1 MDVCHGNRDVTVPCS
16 DCLSGVHR
24 HLSGCGRPI
33 PRGAMRPGAP
43 ECRVRRS
50 AGKCQVSRP
59 IFFDPTG
66 RRRRLTRRGAFIGL
80 MVLLMAAV
88 IFATT
93 VVAVPAAAP
102 LPLGFER
109 QAPFPLK
116 TQVSR
121 ISQKLGQLFGRHAAP
136 AAHGGGHALNVG
148 FYTSWTDGSAQT
160 LARHVGQLDWVAPT
174 LFSLGQGGNLVITE
188 DAPMRRVLTSA
199 LHHPLV
205 VPVLQNA
212 ANAKWDGAGA
222 TALMQ
227 SPARRAALVSQ
238 IDAALDR
245 SGDGGV
251 MVDFENLPKPGIAA
265 LRGFLADLHARLA
278 PKHRVV
284 VVTMPIDDADWSARR
299 LAEVADKVVLMAY
312 DEHWQSGQP
321 GPIASNGWFA
331 GHLTEQLKGLSSDKV
346 IVALGNYAYDWHGGA
361 NGQSVADVQT
371 VEEAWLTAHDSGAAA
386 QWDKASGN
394 TGFGYTDDEDQNAAT
409 PAARHQVWMLDAA
422 ASWNEM
428 QMLSRLG
435 VRSVALW
442 RLGSEDPGFWDVLQA
457 WREGRGKS
465 PDLARIEQASNVD
478 VEGNGEILRI
488 DAVPEAGSREVHFVA
503 ASAGQPALIDDE
515 RYTRLPTPY
524 VVRRTGDRPKLVAL
538 TFDDG
543 PDPKYTP
550 AVLSVLERYHV
561 PATFFIIGENGVAGR
576 SLLQRMVADGDE
588 IGNHS
593 YTHPNM
599 AEDTATGIRLEL
611 NATQR
616 LIEAYTGRSTRL
628 FRAPYFGDAEPT
640 TADELGPALIAQS
653 QGYTVVGLHADPGD
667 WMKRSADDIANR
679 AVDAIEHGSAERSA
693 NVVLLHDGGGN
704 REQTVLALPRI
715 IERLEADGYRLVPAS
730 TLAGLKRDDVMPQVK
745 GWDLAA
751 VRIDVAM
758 FSALALLLAALNW
771 SFFFAIALG
780 VIRALGLT
788 GLALVPDRRKRPALD
803 NGYQPLVSV
812 IIPAYNEERV
822 IESSI
827 HRILASDYPHMEVIV
842 ADDGSK
848 DRTSAI
854 VAAAFGG
861 NPRVR
866 LMTMVNGGKASA
878 LNRALAVAQGEIVV
892 ALDADT
898 QFEPQ
903 TIARLVRW
911 FENARVGAV
920 AGNAKVGNRV
930 NLVTRW
936 QAVEYVT
943 AQNIER
949 RALTRFGAIMVVP
962 GAVGAWRRSALS
974 EVGGY
979 PEDTLAE
986 DQDLTIAIQRAGWK
1000 VCYDEDAVAWTEA
1013 PETLGALSK
1022 QRFRW
1027 AFGTLQCLWK
1037 HRAVLWARKPAGLSF
1052 VGMPQAWLF
1061 QILFA
1066 LISPLIDLALAVSII
1081 GTAVRVMQHG
1091 WAQTQTDVLR
1101 MGLYWAAFTLIDLVC
1116 GWVAYRLD
1124 VRERRFP
1131 PLLLLSQ
1138 RFVYRQLMYGVVIRA
1153 VGAALQGLGIGW
1165 GKLERTGRVS
1175 TGQASGGQAQGSPQA
1190 VPA

>member
-1 MDVCHGNRDVTVPCS
+1 M
-16 DCLSGVHR
+16 
-24 HLSGCGRPI
+24 
-33 PRGAMRPGAP
+33 
-43 ECRVRRS
+43 
-50 AGKCQVSRP
+50 SRP

-66 RRRRLTRRGAFIGL
+66 RRRRLTRRGAFGALIAL
-80 MVLLMAAV
+80 LVLALV
-88 IFATT
+88 FATT
-93 VVAVPAAAP
+93 VASVPPAPP

-121 ISQKLGQLFGRHAAP
+121 LSQKLGQLLGRHAAP
-136 AAHGGGHALNVG
+136 VAHGQSQTLNVA

-160 LARHVGQLDWVAPT
+160 LARHLGQLDWVAPT
-174 LFSLGQGGNLVITE
+174 LFSLSAGGQLAVTD
-188 DAPMRRVLTSA
+188 DAPMRRVLA
-199 LHHPLV
+199 AGLHRVLV

-212 ANAKWDGAGA
+212 ANGTWDGVGA
-222 TALMQ
+222 TAEMEN
-227 SPARRAALVSQ
+227 PVRRAALVGQ
-238 IDAALDR
+238 IDAALDK
-245 SGDGGV
+245 SGDGGI
-251 MVDFENLPKPGIAA
+251 MVDFENLPASGVAA
-265 LRGFLADLHARLA
+265 LHSFVADLHARLA

-284 VVTMPIDDADWSARR
+284 AVTMPIDDANWSARHF
-299 LAEVADKVVLMAY
+299 ATVADKVVLMAY
-312 DEHWQSGQP
+312 DEHWQSGEP

-331 GHLTEQLKGLSSDKV
+331 SHLGEQLKGISPDKV
-346 IVALGNYAYDWHGGA
+346 IVALGNYGYDWHGGH
-361 NGQSVADVQT
+361 ADAQT
-371 VEEAWLTAHDSGAAA
+371 VEEAWLSAHDSGTVPT
-386 QWDKASGN
+386 WDKASGN
-394 TGFGYTDDEDQNAAT
+394 TGFGYTDDADKNAST
-409 PAARHQVWMLDAA
+409 PPDRHQVWLLDAA
-422 ASWNEM
+422 ASWNQM
-428 QMLSRLG
+428 QMLSQLG
-435 VRSVALW
+435 VGSIALW
-442 RLGSEDPGFWDVLQA
+442 RLGAEDPGFWDVLKA
-457 WREGRGKS
+457 WRDGHGSR
-465 PDLARIEQASNVD
+465 PYLANIHQANNVD

-488 DAVPEAGSREVHFVA
+488 NATPEDGTRSVHFTA
-503 ASAGQPALIDDE
+503 RQPLIDSESYD
-515 RYTRLPTPY
+515 RLPTPY
-524 VVRRTGDRPKLVAL
+524 VVRRTGDRARLVAL

-550 AVLSVLERYHV
+550 QILSVLEHYHV
-561 PATFFIIGENGVAGR
+561 PATFFVIGENGVGGR
-576 SLLQRMVADGDE
+576 GLLQRMVADGDE

-599 AEDTATGIRLEL
+599 AEDSATGIKLEL

-640 TADELGPALIAQS
+640 TADELVPALIAQE

-679 AVDAIEHGSAERSA
+679 AVYAIEHATADRSA
-693 NVVLLHDGGGN
+693 NVLLLHDGGGN
-704 REQTVLALPRI
+704 RQQTVIALPQI
-715 IERLEADGYRLVPAS
+715 IERLEADGFRMVPAS

-751 VRIDVAM
+751 VKIDVAT
-758 FSALALLLAALNW
+758 FSLLAAILAGLNW

-780 VIRALGLT
+780 VIRAVGLT
-788 GLALVPDRRKRPALD
+788 GLALVPDRRAVPPID
-803 NGYQPLVSV
+803 NVLENGGYHPLVTV

-827 HRILASDYPHMEVIV
+827 HRILASDYGTMEVIV

-848 DRTSAI
+848 DRTSEL
-854 VAAAFGG
+854 VEAAFG
-861 NPRVR
+861 NDPRVR
-866 LMTMVNGGKASA
+866 LMTMSNGGKASA
-878 LNRALAVAQGEIVV
+878 LNRALAVATGEIIV

-898 QFEPQ
+898 QFEPR

-911 FENARVGAV
+911 FENEKVGAV

-949 RALTRFGAIMVVP
+949 RALTRFAAIMVVP
-962 GAVGAWRRSALS
+962 GAVGAWRRSALT

-986 DQDLTIAIQRAGWK
+986 DQDLTIAIQRHGWK
-1000 VCYDEDAVAWTEA
+1000 VCYDEQAVAWTEA
-1013 PETLGALSK
+1013 PETLGALGK

-1037 HRAVLWARKPAGLSF
+1037 HRGVMWRRKPAGLAF

-1066 LISPLIDLALAVSII
+1066 LISPLIDLALAVSVF
-1081 GTAVRVMQHG
+1081 GTVVRVMQHG

-1116 GWVAYRLD
+1116 GLVAYRLD
-1124 VRERRFP
+1124 VRETRLP
-1131 PLLLLSQ
+1131 ALHLLSQ

-1175 TGQASGGQAQGSPQA
+1175 AGNAQGGHEP

>member
-1 MDVCHGNRDVTVPCS
+1 M
-16 DCLSGVHR
+16 
-24 HLSGCGRPI
+24 
-33 PRGAMRPGAP
+33 
-43 ECRVRRS
+43 
-50 AGKCQVSRP
+50 SRP

-66 RRRRLTRRGAFIGL
+66 RRRRLTRRGAFAGL
-80 MVLLMAAV
+80 IVLILLAV
-88 IFATT
+88 VFATT
-93 VVAVPAAAP
+93 VAAVPPAPP

-121 ISQKLGQLFGRHAAP
+121 ISQKLAQLLGRHAAP
-136 AAHGGGHALNVG
+136 AAHGGTQTLNVG
-148 FYTSWTDGSAQT
+148 FYTSWTDGGAQA
-160 LARHVGQLDWVAPT
+160 LARHLGQLDWVAPT
-174 LFSLGQGGNLVITE
+174 LLSLNAGGGLVVTD
-188 DAPMRRVLTSA
+188 DAPMRRVLA
-199 LHHPLV
+199 AGMHRVLV

-212 ANAKWDGAGA
+212 AGGTWDGAGA
-222 TALMQ
+222 AALMAN
-227 SPARRAALVSQ
+227 PARRATLVGQ
-238 IDAALDR
+238 IDAALDK
-245 SGDGGV
+245 SGDGGI
-251 MVDFENLPKPGIAA
+251 MVDFENLPPSGITA
-265 LRGFLADLHARLA
+265 LHSFLADLHSQLA

-284 VVTMPIDDADWSARR
+284 AVTMPVGDPDWSARTF
-299 LAEVADKVVLMAY
+299 AAVADKVVLMAY
-312 DEHWQSGQP
+312 DEHWQSGAA

-331 GHLTEQLKGLSSDKV
+331 ANLAGQVKGVSPDKL
-346 IVALGNYAYDWHGGA
+346 IIALGNYAYDWHAGH
-361 NGQSVADVQT
+361 ADALT
-371 VEEAWLTAHDSGAAA
+371 VEEAWLAAHDSGTVPT
-386 QWDKASGN
+386 WDKVSGN
-394 TGFGYTDDEDQNAAT
+394 AGFGYTEDKDENAAT
-409 PAARHQVWMLDAA
+409 PPVRHQVWMLDAA
-422 ASWNEM
+422 ASWNQM
-428 QMLSRLG
+428 QMLSQLG
-435 VRSVALW
+435 VGSVALW
-442 RLGSEDPGFWDVLQA
+442 RLGSEDPGFWDVLKA
-457 WREGRGKS
+457 WRDGHGNR
-465 PDLARIEQASNVD
+465 PDLAAIRQTSNVD

-488 DAVPEAGSREVHFVA
+488 DATPEDGTRSVHFTTR
-503 ASAGQPALIDDE
+503 QPLIDAE
-515 RYTRLPTPY
+515 TYGRLPTPY
-524 VVRRTGDRPKLVAL
+524 VVRRTGDRAKLVAL

-550 AVLSVLERYHV
+550 QVLSVLERYHV
-561 PATFFIIGENGVAGR
+561 PATFFVIGENGVAGR

-599 AEDTATGIRLEL
+599 AEESATGIKLEL

-640 TADELGPALIAQS
+640 TAGELVPALVAQQ

-667 WMKRSADDIANR
+667 WMKRSAEDIANR
-679 AVDAIEHGSAERSA
+679 SVDAIEHPAAGSSA
-693 NVVLLHDGGGN
+693 NVLLLHDGGGN
-704 REQTVLALPRI
+704 RAETVKALPQI
-715 IERLEADGYRLVPAS
+715 IERLEADGYRLVPSS
-730 TLAGLKRDDVMPQVK
+730 TLAGLKRDDVMPEVK

-751 VRIDVAM
+751 VRIDVAT
-758 FSALALLLAALNW
+758 FSLLAVLLAGLNW

-780 VIRALGLT
+780 VIRAVGLT
-788 GLALVPDRRKRPALD
+788 GLALVPDRRAVPPLE
-803 NGYQPLVSV
+803 NGYHPLVTV
-812 IIPAYNEERV
+812 IIPAWNEERV
-822 IESSI
+822 IESSVR
-827 HRILASDYPHMEVIV
+827 RILASDYGAMEVIV

-848 DRTSAI
+848 DRTSEV
-854 VAAAFGG
+854 VAAAFGDD
-861 NPRVR
+861 PRVR

-878 LNRALAVAQGEIVV
+878 LNRALAVASGEIIV

-898 QFEPQ
+898 QFEPK
-903 TIARLVRW
+903 TITRLVRW
-911 FENARVGAV
+911 FENDRVGAV

-949 RALTRFGAIMVVP
+949 RALTRFAAIMVVP
-962 GAVGAWRRSALS
+962 GAVGAWRRSALA

-986 DQDLTIAIQRAGWK
+986 DQDLTIAIQRRGWK
-1000 VCYDEDAVAWTEA
+1000 VCYDEEAVAWTEA

-1037 HRAVLWARKPAGLSF
+1037 HRPVMWQRKPAGLAF

-1066 LISPLIDLALAVSII
+1066 LISPLIDLALAVSIV

-1101 MGLYWAAFTLIDLVC
+1101 MGLYWAAFTAVDLIC

-1124 VRERRFP
+1124 VREKHLP
-1131 PLLLLSQ
+1131 ALLLLSQ

-1175 TGQASGGQAQGSPQA
+1175 AGNAQGGQ
-1190 VPA
+1190 